1 MLYINFKK
9 FFQILFYEHI
19 HISIL
24 SIALILF
31 LLMVVVGYTVRLI
44 RQKTKSFML
53 SLKKTII
60 LLQQAKS

>member
-1 MLYINFKK
+1 MLYINFSK
-9 FFQILFYEHI
+9 FFQLLFHEHI

-44 RQKTKSFML
+44 RQKN
-53 SLKKTII
+53 KKFHALIEENNN
-60 LLQQAKS
+60 LDKKK